1 MKRFSFGII
10 PFLPVLL
17 MANIVFA
24 QQKTFTID
32 VLQVTHVEAFERVY
46 QGFVQELKA
55 AGLVEGQNL
64 KINRRIIDFDIEKS
78 NLWKK
83 VGVLLEIRK
92 TASKI
97 VESRP
102 DLVMT
107 IATPATK
114 YAKDRIIAAGI
125 PLVFSAVIIPEAAGC
140 KSLTVAGP
148 GFTGS
153 SIYLEMADVLKIV
166 RLAFP
171 DLRTMGI
178 VHTDDDNTLAQIDH
192 LRAAGAGS
200 GFTLI
205 TKEVNKTDRF
215 TPAAQELIAQGAQ
228 AFVVPLDPYYGLR
241 DYEPCAE
248 LSEISIKNKMPV
260 ISLVHMNVP
269 GALLY
274 IGSDL
279 RISGALSGKQAA
291 KILLEG
297 AKPGDLPIL
306 RQEDLTIMLDTDV
319 LKLLQIKLP
328 MEILM
333 LAKDLK

>member
-153 SIYLEMADVLKIV
+153 SI
-166 RLAFP
+166 
-171 DLRTMGI
+171 
-178 VHTDDDNTLAQIDH
+178 
-192 LRAAGAGS
+192 
-200 GFTLI
+200 
-205 TKEVNKTDRF
+205 
-215 TPAAQELIAQGAQ
+215 
-228 AFVVPLDPYYGLR
+228 
-241 DYEPCAE
+241 
-248 LSEISIKNKMPV
+248 
-260 ISLVHMNVP
+260 
-269 GALLY
+269 
-274 IGSDL
+274 
-279 RISGALSGKQAA
+279 
-291 KILLEG
+291 
-297 AKPGDLPIL
+297 
-306 RQEDLTIMLDTDV
+306 
-319 LKLLQIKLP
+319 
-328 MEILM
+328 
-333 LAKDLK
+333 